1 MTQIRRIIAD
11 EISVNQNLVTLSV
24 VEMSVVEMSFISVL
38 INDLK

>member
-1 MTQIRRIIAD
+1 MTQIRRIIVD

-24 VEMSVVEMSFISVL
+24 VEMSFISVL